1 MSIQRDP
8 NDAFLEL
15 TNLLAQGLELMPLL
29 GRILQV
35 TAEQVRVA
43 RASIWLYDRDQ
54 QAIKLLDLFDS
65 HDPEPA
71 PALFLRTECPTYFE
85 AIDGS
90 RVLAVDDVSTH
101 PSTSELLQNYLTPL
115 GITSMLDVPIIIE
128 GRMRGVLCHE
138 HFGPRRTWSAG
149 DTGFVA
155 SIADLIGQAILTDEL
170 RQTRERLRG
179 SEERAQLMFFK
190 NPVALLLV
198 DQNGKIKSA
207 NQRAANLFR
216 ASQEDLQNRHVEE
229 LIPDRLRGGHRQHR
243 EDYQG
248 APSHRAMDSSRQ
260 LLAKAA
266 DQTEF
271 PAEIGLCPVTIDGSA
286 YVICAVTDI
295 TERKR
300 SENRLRVL
308 SAAIEQAP
316 VTMMIL
322 DEQGRIEYANP
333 YFSQLTG
340 YDESTILGKTLQD
353 LTHGNHAAE
362 SLDAIGAVLSQG
374 KSWTGEL
381 PTLTKPGETLWEE
394 VHLAPVRNDQ
404 GRITHF
410 VAIKLNVSHRKQQEA
425 QLRHLA
431 LHDHLTDLPNRT
443 LLNDRLAMSMES
455 ARRNSHQM
463 ALMFVDLDHFK
474 EINDIHGH
482 EVGDEVLKAS
492 AQRMQEQLRGT
503 DTVARIGGDEFVLL
517 IPDVS
522 LPKDALSVAEKV
534 RQAIRAPIPT
544 SVQEMRITCSIGI
557 ALYPQQASNEIELY
571 RNADLALYRVKAAG
585 RDAVQLY

>member
-15 TNLLAQGLELMPLL
+15 TRLLAQGLELMPLL
-29 GRILQV
+29 GRILQA

-43 RASIWLYDRDQ
+43 RASIWLYDPDQ

-65 HDPEPA
+65 HEREHTPA
-71 PALFLRTECPTYFE
+71 HLLRSECPGYFE

-101 PSTSELLQNYLTPL
+101 PSTSELLEHYLTPL

-138 HFGPRRTWSAG
+138 HSGPKRTWSAA

-155 SIADLIGQAILTDEL
+155 TIADLIGQALLTDEL

-179 SEERAQLMFFK
+179 SEERAQLMFSK

-198 DQNGKIKSA
+198 DQHGRIKSA

-216 ASQEDLQNRHVEE
+216 ASHEDLENRHVED
-229 LIPDRLRGGHRQHR
+229 LIPDRLRGEHRQHR
-243 EDYQG
+243 EDFQG
-248 APSHRAMDSSRQ
+248 APSHRAMDSGRQ
-260 LLAKAA
+260 LLAKAV

-271 PAEIGLCPVTIDGSA
+271 PAEIGLCPVTMDGSPH
-286 YVICAVTDI
+286 VICAITDI

-353 LTHGNHAAE
+353 LTHGHNPAE
-362 SLDAIGAVLSQG
+362 SLPTVWPLLSQG

-381 PTLTKPGETLWEE
+381 PTLTKSGETLWEE

-410 VAIKLNVSHRKQQEA
+410 VAIKLNISHRKQQEA
-425 QLRHLA
+425 LLRHLA

-544 SVQEMRITCSIGI
+544 SVQEMRVTCSIGI